1 MASLDILRI
10 IVIVALVVTFFVV
23 MKYAVRLGC
32 LFFLAA
38 LAALLVYLW
47 VTGNLGHIGNFFE
60 KKGGRRAAVSLSVV
74 FRDISGG

>member
-1 MASLDILRI
+1 
-10 IVIVALVVTFFVV
+10 
-23 MKYAVRLGC
+23 VRLGC

-47 VTGNLGHIGNFFE
+47 VTGNLWHIGNFFE